1 MTSHVITPS
10 WARAERRLIRS
21 DFAELHADVRRARA
35 LRATGRI
42 LDAEDAEAILTMVWA
57 RHHGLRR
64 RIKWLRTV
72 EWATGSTNMNRLPTR
87 PLTEEDWQIWARD
100 IVGNL
105 RLPVGLW
112 SLSIRSDRCD
122 ADLMLSLSLIGRSR
136 SRLGAWALRYE
147 YDLT

>member
-21 DFAELHADVRRARA
+21 DFAELHADVHRARA

-64 RIKWLRTV
+64 RIKWLRTAKV
-72 EWATGSTNMNRLPTR
+72 EKYANLSADGKRMARFHATRSTTK
-87 PLTEEDWQIWARD
+87 
-100 IVGNL
+100 
-105 RLPVGLW
+105 
-112 SLSIRSDRCD
+112 
-122 ADLMLSLSLIGRSR
+122 
-136 SRLGAWALRYE
+136 
-147 YDLT
+147 